1 MSNVSRYG
9 VALLLLWLSLP
20 ALAAVTFPSLTGR
33 VVDQAGL
40 LDSDTAALL
49 EQQLEAHETATGNQV
64 VVVTLKDLQGL
75 AIEDYG
81 YQLGRAWGIG
91 QKGKDNGVLLIVVP
105 GLRKVRIE
113 VGYGLEGVLTDALS
127 SNIIQ
132 MVILP
137 AFRNGNFN
145 QGIVEGTEAVIQVLG
160 GQYRFRS
167 PPSDNEELPPW
178 WVIFFIPLIFL
189 RRFGYGGFYGHHGGH
204 YSGSRRGGG
213 FGGGGGGFGGGG
225 ASGGW

>member
-1 MSNVSRYG
+1 MSSVRKTCIA
-9 VALLLLWLSLP
+9 VLLLWFSLP
-20 ALAAVTFPSLTGR
+20 TLAATTFPALTGR

-40 LDSDTAALL
+40 LDPSTATQLD
-49 EQQLEAHETATGNQV
+49 QQLQAHEAATGNQV
-64 VVVTLKDLQGL
+64 VVVTLRDLQRL
-75 AIEDYG
+75 TIEDYG

-91 QKGKDNGVLLIVVP
+91 QRDKNNGVLLIVVP
-105 GLRKVRIE
+105 SLRKVRIE

-137 AFRNGNFN
+137 AFRDGKFN
-145 QGIVEGTEAVIQVLG
+145 QGILEGTEAIIQALG

-167 PPSDNEELPPW
+167 PPRDNEELPPW

-189 RRFGYGGFYGHHGGH
+189 RRFGMGGFYGHHGGGH
-204 YSGSRRGGG
+204 GSSRRGG